1 MGDTH
6 QLLLVLQTKPNFVG
20 CKILLMRGMDKI
32 GLPTVGQTAVV
43 LIVQGDQ

>member
-6 QLLLVLQTKPNFVG
+6 QLLLVLQTQPNFVG
-20 CKILLMRGMDKI
+20 CKILLMRGMDNS
-32 GLPTVGQTAVV
+32 LPTVGQTAVV